1 MNQEERDK
9 KKNRGAERC
18 SNLSTMHLII
28 IIKVWKGRINKI
40 IEYSSTSTG

>member
-1 MNQEERDK
+1 MNQQERDK
-9 KKNRGAERC
+9 KKGGAERC

-28 IIKVWKGRINKI
+28 NIKFWKGRINKI